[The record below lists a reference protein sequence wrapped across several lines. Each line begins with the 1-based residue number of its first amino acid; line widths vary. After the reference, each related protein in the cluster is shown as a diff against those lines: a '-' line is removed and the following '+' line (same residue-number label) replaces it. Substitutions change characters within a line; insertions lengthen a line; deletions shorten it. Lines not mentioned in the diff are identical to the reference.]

1 MTDTKIV
8 IVGTGPEGR
17 LAADIFQAMGI
28 DVLGFLRAPEEAEAV
43 ELNNINV
50 FAKVG
55 DKDAKAVLS
64 DQDLQYIVAVGDVK
78 ERRQLYESMASFTK
92 RPSTTGVHPLAWVS
106 PNAVVGF
113 GNLVNAGCA
122 INVNAKVGDMN
133 HLHSGSSVEPDAVVG
148 NYCTFSPGVRIG
160 AKCVVEDDVF
170 IGTGAVVYPGVKVG
184 KGAIIGAG
192 SVVLREVKAGQ
203 TVFGNPAKEA

>member
-1 MTDTKIV
+1 MTETKIV

-17 LAADIFQAMGI
+17 IAADIFQAMGI
-28 DVLGFLRAPEEAEAV
+28 DVLGFLRTADEAETV

-55 DKDAKAVLS
+55 EKDAKAVLS

-78 ERRQLYESMASFTK
+78 ERRQLYESMASLTK
-92 RPSTTGVHPLAWVS
+92 RPSTTGIHPLAWVS
-106 PNAVVGF
+106 PNAEVGF
-113 GNLVNAGCA
+113 GNLINATCA
-122 INVNAKVGDMN
+122 IHANAKVGDMN
-133 HLHSGSSVEPDAVVG
+133 HFHSGSSVEPDAKVG
-148 NYCTFSPGVRIG
+148 NYCSFSPGVRIG
-160 AKCVVEDDVF
+160 ARCEIEDDVF
-170 IGTGAVVYPGVKVG
+170 VGTGAVIYPGVKVG
-184 KGAIIGAG
+184 KGALVGAG